1 MEWDKKIPLGR
12 RGKLRCSSKFNGAGR
27 HTLTDTDR
35 NVGMLEV
42 QEVIMPESLQAVK
55 PGSL

>member
-1 MEWDKKIPLGR
+1 LIKLIGLIEFIDLMAKTNKIHSGPGCR
-12 RGKLRCSSKFNGAGR
+12 
-27 HTLTDTDR
+27 
-35 NVGMLEV
+35 EV